1 MTAQILVR
9 ASLLVTF
16 TALAGSACH
25 AEEASLEQ
33 APEANGVFALPT
45 PLGSTP
51 SKEASPPRGS
61 GFDVRPDLPP
71 PPPSEA
77 PPPAPSPSPA
87 PDASAG
93 TSVDADFA
101 RALSAAWT
109 LECEASRIMKNWAG
123 GVPGEGRDCEADER
137 PWIVS
142 LSGEAAFT
150 QDVVALPSGEMW
162 AFQGPVPTRAVA
174 NVFPGRSLG
183 PDACEA
189 QGTSGG
195 IYVTSNKS
203 GYCGGTG
210 PTCSPRA
217 GSTFGVAMAFR
228 RTRLADGATLYWMA
242 RSISEAAPSD
252 PSAVP
257 FWNYGTCGG
266 MPSGTTSTNR
276 RCRLYRVE
284 RP

>member
-1 MTAQILVR
+1 MSGFTPKAGGQFT
-9 ASLLVTF
+9 VTLGAVADDVTHI
-16 TALAGSACH
+16 TALPMRSELLSVTGDGTNLAFSVIGDGHVVIDLKNPGSQQVSVTG
-25 AEEASLEQ
+25 AE
-33 APEANGVFALPT
+33 
-45 PLGSTP
+45 
-51 SKEASPPRGS
+51 
-61 GFDVRPDLPP
+61 
-71 PPPSEA
+71 
-77 PPPAPSPSPA
+77 
-87 PDASAG
+87 
-93 TSVDADFA
+93 
-101 RALSAAWT
+101 
-109 LECEASRIMKNWAG
+109 
-123 GVPGEGRDCEADER
+123 
-137 PWIVS
+137 IVS

-162 AFQGPVPTRAVA
+162 AFQGSVPTRAVA

-217 GSTFGVAMAFR
+217 GSTFGVTMAFR

-257 FWNYGTCGG
+257 FWNYGACGG